1 MRVTV
6 HFSGAS
12 CANRECVGKPHDKP
26 LKGTTMKKIIAIA
39 ALAAASASPAMAQS
53 SSMAGFNGSVDFT
66 GQVPVEC
73 TVTGLQDT
81 ILFGTLGRRGQAA
94 AQVNAGVDVFCNQPS
109 EVTFESENGYLA
121 LQTTNNAN
129 DSVSETNF
137 ESGANPGFD
146 AGLDYTAE
154 VVQFGIMGDS
164 SQLTAGTPQSISPV
178 PAINQ
183 NNLRLRYDTV
193 NSGQP
198 LLGGFYEDTLTI
210 TLTPQGV

>member
-1 MRVTV
+1 
-6 HFSGAS
+6 
-12 CANRECVGKPHDKP
+12 
-26 LKGTTMKKIIAIA
+26 MKKIIAIA
-39 ALAAASASPAMAQS
+39 ALAVASATPAMAQS
-53 SSMAGFNGSVDFT
+53 SMAGFTGSVDFT
-66 GQVPVEC
+66 GEVPVEC
-73 TVTGLQDT
+73 NVTGLQDT
-81 ILFGTLGRRGQAA
+81 ILFGQLGRRGQAS
-94 AQVNAGVDVFCNQPS
+94 AQVDTGIDVFCNQPS

-129 DSVSETNF
+129 DSISESNF

-164 SQLTAGTPQSISPV
+164 SQLTAGTPVAVSPV

-198 LLGGFYEDTLTI
+198 LLGGIYEDTLTI

>member
-1 MRVTV
+1 
-6 HFSGAS
+6 
-12 CANRECVGKPHDKP
+12 
-26 LKGTTMKKIIAIA
+26 MKKLIAIA
-39 ALAAASASPAMAQS
+39 ALAAASSTPAMAQS
-53 SSMAGFNGSVDFT
+53 SFTGDVDFT

-81 ILFGTLGRRGQAA
+81 ILFGQLGRRGQAS
-94 AQVNAGVDVFCNQPS
+94 AQVDTGIDVFCNQPS

-129 DSVSETNF
+129 DSISESNF

-164 SQLTAGTPQSISPV
+164 SQLTAGTPVAISPV

-193 NSGQP
+193 NSNQP

>member
-1 MRVTV
+1 
-6 HFSGAS
+6 
-12 CANRECVGKPHDKP
+12 
-26 LKGTTMKKIIAIA
+26 MKKIIAIA
-39 ALAAASASPAMAQS
+39 ALAAASASPAMAQT
-53 SSMAGFNGSVDFT
+53 AGFNGSVDFT
-66 GQVPVEC
+66 GIVPVEC

-81 ILFGTLGRRGQAA
+81 ILFGQLGRRGQAS
-94 AQVNAGVDVFCNQPS
+94 AQVDTGIDVFCNQPS

-129 DSVSETNF
+129 DSISESNF

-164 SQLTAGTPQSISPV
+164 SQLTAGTPVAVSPV

-198 LLGGFYEDTLTI
+198 LLGGIYEDTLTI